1 MSRVT
6 QGKVSVLAVVIDTD
20 IFLHRDASRNGDGV
34 HFKQQGPRAS
44 LLGSLPRFLVQS
56 PPTHPQ
62 EIRKGAALCHRH
74 SDLFDEAGQVYVP
87 FGETSTLVGAQGDVD
102 LKERR
107 AKVQR
112 QASVLPGR
120 ARGPPAMFP
129 APKGTA
135 G

>member
-1 MSRVT
+1 MNRVT

-20 IFLHRDASRNGDGV
+20 IFLHRDASRNGGGV

-102 LKERR
+102 LVVHVKPLGMVVQLFSLQGHSRHE
-107 AKVQR
+107 AK
-112 QASVLPGR
+112 SLI
-120 ARGPPAMFP
+120 
-129 APKGTA
+129 K
-135 G
+135 